1 MTTFQTIEPEPTVP
15 EVGLDQGDS
24 STQER
29 MDPQAAAE
37 LAQELTL
44 VARAMFAQLLPSTA
58 VNAIAGVP
66 SRVGAPMLVEQL
78 PPATPSAQE
87 LHSSEPVATSASIP
101 LPAVPI
107 TSVPVMAT
115 VPVPEA
121 PVAPVQVAP
130 TSGAPE
136 AMVPRELEQQEVPTH
151 SAPIDD
157 EEAEDS
163 TDMPPKPRRTMDML
177 NEISFLD

>member
-15 EVGLDQGDS
+15 EVGLDQVDS

-58 VNAIAGVP
+58 ANAIAGVP

-101 LPAVPI
+101 LPAVPV

-121 PVAPVQVAP
+121 PVPMAP

-136 AMVPRELEQQEVPTH
+136 AMVPRELEQQEVLAH

>member
-24 STQER
+24 SAQER

-58 VNAIAGVP
+58 VNAIAGVR
-66 SRVGAPMLVEQL
+66 RVGAPMLVEQL
-78 PPATPSAQE
+78 LLATPSAQE

-101 LPAVPI
+101 LPAVPV

-115 VPVPEA
+115 VPEA
-121 PVAPVQVAP
+121 PVAPVPVAP

-136 AMVPRELEQQEVPTH
+136 AMVPREREQQEVLTH

-163 TDMPPKPRRTMDML
+163 TDTPPKPRSTMAML
-177 NEISFLD
+177 NEINFLD